1 MVRLRHLGRMVHGL
15 TKVLRGHRRM
25 LCEGLW
31 ERLLLRRRRRQARDT
46 NVLLLLAKLH
56 VVPSLVVASSSSV
69 HTAVPPVLHGV
80 VATSPKTSGDFRPS
94 FPHVGNHLLDEEA
107 FFRSDGVVVQ
117 VGFQVLVIPL
127 PTLLWRPSLNG

>member
-1 MVRLRHLGRMVHGL
+1 MVRLGHLGRMVHGL
-15 TKVLRGHRRM
+15 TKVLRCHRRV

-31 ERLLLRRRRRQARDT
+31 EGLLLRGRRRQTRNTD
-46 NVLLLLAKLH
+46 VLLLLAKLH

-80 VATSPKTSGDFRPS
+80 VATSPQTSGDFRPS
-94 FPHVGNHLLDEEA
+94 FPHVGNHLLDEKA
-107 FFRSDGVVVQ
+107 FFGSNGVVVQ

-127 PTLLWRPSLNG
+127 PTLLWGPGLNG